1 MMKVA
6 NNITE
11 IIGSTPMLKIKDFGE
26 NLYAKAEFLNPGY
39 SIKDRIAFAMLNE
52 ALKSG
57 KISKNSVIIEPTSG
71 NTGVGLAMV
80 AAALGLKA
88 IFTMPSSMSK
98 ERQLMLKAY
107 GAQLELTEPS
117 LGMKGAV
124 DKAKELAKNLTNS
137 FIPSQFDNKANP
149 KIHYETTAKEI
160 LEQMDGKIDYFVA
173 GFGTG
178 GTISGVGKALKEK
191 NPNVKIIAVEP
202 AASPLL
208 SEGKAGPHA
217 IQGIGAN
224 FIPDNLDKSVIDEI
238 LTVSNEDAINT
249 TKKLAQSQGV
259 LVGISSGANVFA
271 ASKFASANPS
281 ANVVTILA
289 DTGSRY
295 FSTGIFE

>member
-1 MMKVA
+1 MKVA

-11 IIGSTPMLKIKDFGE
+11 IIGKTPMLKIKDFGE

-124 DKAKELAKNLTNS
+124 DKANELAKNLANS
-137 FIPSQFDNKANP
+137 FIPSQFDNKENP

-224 FIPDNLDKSVIDEI
+224 FIPQNLDQSVIDEI
-238 LTVSNEDAINT
+238 LVVSNDDAINT

-289 DTGSRY
+289 DTGTRY

>member
-1 MMKVA
+1 MKVA

-124 DKAKELAKNLTNS
+124 DKANELAKNLTNS

-271 ASKFASANPS
+271 ASKFTSANPS

>member
-1 MMKVA
+1 MKVA

>member
-1 MMKVA
+1 MKFA
-6 NNITE
+6 KNITE
-11 IIGSTPMLKIKDFGE
+11 LIGNTPLLQINSFGGQIF
-26 NLYAKAEFLNPGY
+26 AKAEFLNPGL
-39 SIKDRIAFAMLNE
+39 SVKDRIALAMLDE

-57 KISKNSVIIEPTSG
+57 KINKDSVIIEPTSG

-88 IFTMPSSMSK
+88 IFVMPSSMTK
-98 ERQLMLKAY
+98 ERQLSLKAY

-124 DKAKELAKNLTNS
+124 DKANELAKNNANS

-149 KIHYETTAKEI
+149 QIHYTTTAQEI
-160 LEQMDGKIDYFVA
+160 LAQTDSKIDYFVA

-191 NPNVKIIAVEP
+191 LPNVKIIAVEP
-202 AASPLL
+202 AASALATT
-208 SEGKAGPHA
+208 GKAGPHA

-224 FIPDNLDKSVIDEI
+224 FIPQNLDRSVIDEI
-238 LTVSNEDAINT
+238 VTVSNEDAIAT
-249 TKKLAQSQGV
+249 TKSLAVKEGI
-259 LVGISSGANVFA
+259 LVGISAGANVFA
-271 ASKFASANPS
+271 SSRIAKENPS
-281 ANVVTILA
+281 AVIVTVLP
-289 DTGSRY
+289 DTGTRY